1 MPAHDGCCRTA
12 PFRPHFSQ
20 RAARRSMLL
29 DASGPH
35 RMMKGTNAT
44 GLRCMQYSQTIVRD
58 AGLGALTRAVT
69 EPPDRARRFPVTF
82 KADASCDRLEDLD
95 TSQED
100 HAADDWRL
108 AYSSRPWRKPTPK
121 KLAPII
127 KPRRPTFK
135 ELMDEHESR

>member
-1 MPAHDGCCRTA
+1 
-12 PFRPHFSQ
+12 
-20 RAARRSMLL
+20 MLL

-95 TSQED
+95 TS
-100 HAADDWRL
+100 WRL
-108 AYSSRPWRKPTPK
+108 FCSSRPWRKPTPK